1 MSLALFFKIIPCKGF
16 RISEEWLFICLQNLE
31 NAQWLRMQ
39 KGQKGVRTEVPPHMM
54 LGQCELT
61 DSRAP
66 VPIKL
71 CQCCFPNSNQTKV
84 DVQNRHRHIP
94 RVHRR
99 RRKLLH
105 IKLSPHRFRLEI
117 NASSLRIWSSNIT
130 KTWHTHSTFI
140 VPKKMAGLTFH
151 QPLPG
156 FRSQDL
162 SPLLGDACHKANP
175 AHGSPGTL
183 GPMMAHSDATP
194 AAEDPPG
201 TCRPHDYGAY
211 WRSQGPAVS
220 SISGNRPWPGG
231 SVVYRGWEHL

>member
-140 VPKKMAGLTFH
+140 VPKKNG
-151 QPLPG
+151 
-156 FRSQDL
+156 
-162 SPLLGDACHKANP
+162 
-175 AHGSPGTL
+175 
-183 GPMMAHSDATP
+183 GPYISP
-194 AAEDPPG
+194 AAPRLSQPRLEPPAG
-201 TCRPHDYGAY
+201 GCLSQGEPRSRQSWHAGPHDGTQ
-211 WRSQGPAVS
+211 RRHP
-220 SISGNRPWPGG
+220 RC
-231 SVVYRGWEHL
+231 